1 MKLDDSDLFSA
12 IKVWAEHEDLILAK
26 LCKLLIDRKLFTIE
40 MQNEAFTSKSIQ
52 VHKDKLTISFPL
64 TSEELDY
71 FVFSGKITNNAYN
84 MEVGKIN
91 ILTKSKGLIDI
102 ADASDNLNLSAL
114 SKTVEK
120 YFICYPK

>member
-1 MKLDDSDLFSA
+1 MF
-12 IKVWAEHEDLILAK
+12 
-26 LCKLLIDRKLFTIE
+26 
-40 MQNEAFTSKSIQ
+40 
-52 VHKDKLTISFPL
+52 
-64 TSEELDY
+64 
-71 FVFSGKITNNAYN
+71 FSGMITNNAYN

>member
-1 MKLDDSDLFSA
+1 VVDDAGVSPCQPYRRASPD
-12 IKVWAEHEDLILAK
+12 HPLIPAR
-26 LCKLLIDRKLFTIE
+26 IPGMAD
-40 MQNEAFTSKSIQ
+40 QN
-52 VHKDKLTISFPL
+52 
-64 TSEELDY
+64 
-71 FVFSGKITNNAYN
+71 SGKITNNAYN